1 VAIRLKNMKL
11 ANLWRRPKK
20 SPYGFFSGYSTW
32 EEALKDSTSYMSAPI
47 IEATVNERRLVMSQ
61 FDPKD
66 FFVDDRTQ
74 QLLSA
79 IAVIQQ
85 KNPVASLK
93 VLDFGGAAGIYFY
106 ILRRALPHLEIDW
119 TIIET
124 KEMVHAL
131 QGFAEPHLRWQT
143 SLPAVSASESKPFDL
158 CLASSSLPYVPAPYE
173 ILQKLIA
180 LGRFVITNR
189 MAFIDGPEDKIAVQR
204 VPPEIFTGSYPAWFF
219 SKEKFLAFMQKFS
232 QLKLRWKVPQDA
244 FNFEGKRIVFEGY
257 MFECR

>member
-1 VAIRLKNMKL
+1 MKL

-47 IEATVNERRLVMSQ
+47 IEATVKERGQFMSQ
-61 FDPKD
+61 FDPGD
-66 FFVDDRTQ
+66 LFVDDRTQ

-79 IAVIQQ
+79 LAVIQQ
-85 KNPVASLK
+85 GKAISTLK

-106 ILRRALPHLEIDW
+106 IIRRALPHLELDW
-119 TIIET
+119 TVVET
-124 KEMVHAL
+124 KEMVQAL
-131 QGFAEPHLRWQT
+131 QGFEEPHLRWRT
-143 SLPAVSASESKPFDL
+143 SLPEASPSGDKPFDL
-158 CLASSSLPYVPAPYE
+158 SLASSSLPYVPEPYDV
-173 ILQKLIA
+173 LQKLIA

-189 MAFIDGPEDKIAVQR
+189 MAFIDGAEDKIAVQR

-219 SKEKFLAFMQKFS
+219 SREKFLAFMQRFS
-232 QLKLRWKVPQDA
+232 QVTLRWRVPQDA